1 MYSEEDI
8 QQAMKNNEWLAGK
21 EKTYYAGKV
30 IESPNLVIRR
40 MGDENAIDVIFNKQD
55 GRVITTNF
63 DCRRLMQD
71 HLSKCFIYPFPQ
83 SYYKD
88 YFYGTLQYE
97 LLALSSQ
104 YTEEVII

>member
-1 MYSEEDI
+1 
-8 QQAMKNNEWLAGK
+8 
-21 EKTYYAGKV
+21 
-30 IESPNLVIRR
+30 

-63 DCRRLMQD
+63 DCQRLMQD

-97 LLALSSQ
+97 LLALPSQ
-104 YTEEVII
+104 YTNGLIPTCMKEIAEKVKAGKINNLIVRYKIKGEN